1 MRHLRHLVVVA
12 TTASALVAGSLGYAS
27 ASTVSQAKPAKP
39 AKGIVSI
46 TPITQVYTYGQKVTA
61 VAVEYSSTVDPR
73 TLDKGTFTVSDSIYN
88 FRFNPIEDL
97 AKRADRTVT
106 RIYSNEAPA
115 LNADGRS
122 DRGRYVIVELDAADP
137 GGNTVIV
144 SKCPTFM
151 CTVKVNPDLPT
162 KITQNEKVYAKAGK
176 SRRGPVLGH
185 AFKAQRSMTAPAVDL
200 LVDEFVQDTY
210 LKNGM
215 VLPYAYHLPA
225 DYDPERAYPMVVILP
240 GHGMGW
246 DGANLGVQIA
256 ADIPATAW
264 LQPSWTGTD
273 EDVIVLAPQNQR
285 VGGAAEAATMVALVR
300 DFADQHSVDPKRIYA
315 STVSYGSQLA
325 WAALSSDPGLFAG
338 ALITGGFQVSEEQ
351 ATKIAA
357 DRTPIWITHGTN
369 DHLLK
374 VSFGQTSTTL
384 LRDAYVAGGLSPSEA
399 EGLVRYT
406 EYGNEAFSQ
415 PDYHAAYGPTYED
428 SSILQWLLAQG
439 G

>member
-1 MRHLRHLVVVA
+1 MRHLRHLVAAVA
-12 TTASALVAGSLGYAS
+12 TAGALVASSSGVAS
-27 ASTVSQAKPAKP
+27 AAPAPQAKLE
-39 AKGIVSI
+39 KGIVSI

-61 VAVEYSSTVDPR
+61 VAIEYSVAVDPR

-106 RIYSNEAPA
+106 RIYTNEAPT
-115 LNADGRS
+115 LNADGGS
-122 DRGRYVIVELDAADP
+122 DRGRYVIVELDAADA

-162 KITQNEKVYAKAGK
+162 KIKQNEKVYAKTGK
-176 SRRGPVLGH
+176 KSRGPVLGN
-185 AFKAQRSMTAPAVDL
+185 AFKAQRAMTAPAVNL
-200 LVDEFVQDTY
+200 LADEFVEDTY
-210 LKNGM
+210 LKGGI
-215 VLPYAYHLPA
+215 VLPYSYHLPA
-225 DYDPERAYPMVVILP
+225 DYDPERSYPMVVILP

-246 DGANLGVQIA
+246 DGANLGVQVA

-264 LQPSWTGTD
+264 LQSSWTGTD

-300 DFADQHSVDPKRIYA
+300 DFMGTHAVDPGRVYA

-325 WAALSSDPGLFAG
+325 WQALSTDPGLFAG

-357 DRTPIWITHGTN
+357 DRTPIWVTHGTN

-374 VSFGQTSTTL
+374 VSFGQTSTAL
-384 LRDAYVAGGLSPSEA
+384 LRSAYVASGLSQAEA

-406 EYGNEAFSQ
+406 EYGNESFSQ

-439 G
+439 E